1 MDTAAEW
8 IAVRVDVSDV
18 AADAI
23 GALLLEHGATS
34 LLLGESD
41 DPDPGPLG
49 TSRVEAH
56 FPPAMAATVTAA
68 LTDHLPRLRAIFP
81 ELWLATRVTP
91 LPAVDWNATF
101 RQHHRPILVGRR
113 LLIAPPWD
121 VPEDPAREVLIIEPG
136 MAFGTGQHATTRGC
150 LEEIEA
156 AIETG
161 AVRSA
166 LDVGTGS
173 GLLAAALAR
182 LGVPTVVAIDNDP
195 AVLDLARTNLRHNGV
210 GRVHV
215 VGGTVAAVRGV
226 YDLVVANL
234 LLDVI
239 VEGAA
244 NLAPRVATHG
254 RLILSGLLATQVDTA
269 VAAFPSWR
277 PTAIRE
283 EIPWATVR
291 MERGI

>member
-1 MDTAAEW
+1 MEVAAEW
-8 IAVRVDVSDV
+8 VAVRVDVSDI
-18 AADAI
+18 AADAV

-49 TSRVEAH
+49 TTRVEAH
-56 FPPAMAATVTAA
+56 FSPAVATTVAAA
-68 LTDHLPRLRAIFP
+68 LSDHLPRLRGIFP
-81 ELWLATRVTP
+81 GIWFATRVTA

-101 RQHHRPILVGRR
+101 RRHHRPMRVGRR
-113 LLIAPPWD
+113 LLVAPPWD
-121 VPEDPAREVLIIEPG
+121 VPEAGAREVLIIEPG

-156 AIETG
+156 AIDAG

-195 AVLDLARTNLRHNGV
+195 AVLELARANLRQNGA
-210 GRVHV
+210 GRVQV
-215 VGGTVAAVRGV
+215 VGGTAAAVTGL

-239 VEGAA
+239 VQDAA
-244 NLAPRVATHG
+244 DLALRVGPRG
-254 RLILSGLLATQVDTA
+254 RLVLSGLLATQVETA
-269 VAAFPSWR
+269 VAAFPGWR
-277 PTAIRE
+277 RTAMRE
-283 EIPWATVR
+283 EAPWATVR
-291 MERGI
+291 LERED